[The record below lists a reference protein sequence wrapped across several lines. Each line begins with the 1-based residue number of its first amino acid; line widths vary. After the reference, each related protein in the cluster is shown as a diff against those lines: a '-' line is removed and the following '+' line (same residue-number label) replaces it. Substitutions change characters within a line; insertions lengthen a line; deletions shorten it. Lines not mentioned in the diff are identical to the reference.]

1 MTFTT
6 ANEQGAAHAAPSPVS
21 PSTSTSSISPE
32 LARSWLL
39 VPGTVTGRLPG
50 PTPDITVWDLEDGVP
65 AELKATARE
74 RVTARLDVE
83 PAWVRIG
90 DAASAS
96 WSDDLT
102 SIGRHPGLLGIV
114 LAKAEGAHDVQRT
127 ADRLPRNLPIVPMI
141 ESGAALEL
149 VSEIARHPATL
160 RLAFGVGD
168 FRRDTGIGDDPI
180 ALAYPRSRMVVA
192 SAAAGIAS
200 PIDGPSRCAPEALA
214 DAVRHGRTM
223 GLGGK
228 LVLDRAQLGTVDREL
243 SPSPDEVAWAVAL
256 VDAPAPSGIDGSYA
270 PTLARARRVVEL
282 ATEYGLLDA

>member
-1 MTFTT
+1 MTFAT
-6 ANEQGAAHAAPSPVS
+6 ANEQGVATAAPSPVS
-21 PSTSTSSISPE
+21 SSASSISPE

-39 VPGTVTGRLPG
+39 VPGTVTGEQRG
-50 PTPDITVWDLEDGVP
+50 PIPDITVWDLEDGVP
-65 AELKATARE
+65 AELKGAARE
-74 RVTARLDVE
+74 RVAARLDGE

-200 PIDGPSRCAPEALA
+200 PIDGPSHCAPDSLA

-228 LVLDRAQLGTVDREL
+228 LVLDRAQLDTVNREL
-243 SPSPDEVAWAVAL
+243 SPSSDEIAWAVGL
-256 VDAPAPSGIDGSYA
+256 LDAPAPSGIDGSYA
-270 PTLARARRVVEL
+270 PTIARARRVVQL
-282 ATEYGLLDA
+282 ATEYGLLEV

>member
-1 MTFTT
+1 MTFAT
-6 ANEQGAAHAAPSPVS
+6 ANEQGVATAAPSPVS
-21 PSTSTSSISPE
+21 SSASSISPE
-32 LARSWLL
+32 LARSCLL
-39 VPGTVTGRLPG
+39 VPGTVTGEQRG
-50 PTPDITVWDLEDGVP
+50 PIPDITVWDLEDGVP
-65 AELKATARE
+65 AELKGAARE
-74 RVTARLDVE
+74 RVAARLDGE

-200 PIDGPSRCAPEALA
+200 PIDGPSRCEPDSLA

-228 LVLDRAQLGTVDREL
+228 LVLDRAQLDTVNREL
-243 SPSPDEVAWAVAL
+243 SPSSDEIAWAVGL
-256 VDAPAPSGIDGSYA
+256 LDAPAPSGIDGSYA
-270 PTLARARRVVEL
+270 PTMARARRVVQL
-282 ATEYGLLDA
+282 ATEYGLLEV